1 MKVALINNLYAPV
14 ARGGAERI
22 VELQAELLRQAGH
35 QVVIITTKPWGA
47 KLVKNDDGILRV
59 GGLAGSFYHLQKIP
73 KPLRLVWHLLSWCD
87 LVTPWFVSLKLV
99 YSGCQVVV
107 GHNLTGLSLWL
118 PRFITSYGI
127 PYIQVLHDVQYL
139 HPSGLMF
146 KGGEG
151 LVRSVGARIY
161 QLITRSNFKVAK
173 TVISPSNWLAELFID
188 LKMTAPAKLAVLANP
203 VQKSLI
209 FVRQPSQPFSF
220 IFVGQ
225 LEPHKG
231 IIELLTA
238 FGELKGD
245 FQLKIAGD
253 GSLARQ
259 VDNLA
264 QNDPRIKV
272 LGRLNQEELLQAMA
286 GSSMLVLPSTCYENF
301 PTVILEAF
309 AQKLPV
315 MGSDWGGI
323 QELLADGA
331 GLTFNPLDRQDFVS
345 TLQKAVG
352 LSTADLEKYTDHA
365 YAKVA
370 HFETE
375 AYAEKFLNLL
385 QK

>member
-47 KLVKNDDGILRV
+47 KLIKNDDGILRV

-73 KPLRLVWHLLSWCD
+73 KPLRLFWHLLSWCD

-99 YSGCQVVV
+99 YSGCQAVV

-127 PYIQVLHDVQYL
+127 TYIQVLHDVQYL

-151 LVRSVGARIY
+151 LVRTTGARIY
-161 QLITRSNFKVAK
+161 QLITRSNLKVAK
-173 TVISPSNWLAELFID
+173 AVISPSNWLAELFID
-188 LKMTAPAKLAVLANP
+188 LKMTAPEKMVILANP
-203 VQKSLI
+203 VQTSQILE
-209 FVRQPSQPFSF
+209 RQPSQPFSF
-220 IFVGQ
+220 IFAGQ
-225 LEPHKG
+225 LESHKG

-245 FQLKIAGD
+245 FLLKIAGD

-259 VDNLA
+259 VQDLA

-286 GSSMLVLPSTCYENF
+286 GSSTLILPSTCYENF

-323 QELLADGA
+323 RELLADGA
-331 GLTFNPLDRQDFVS
+331 GLAFNPLDHQDFVS
-345 TLQKAVG
+345 ALQKAVE
-352 LSTADLEKYTDHA
+352 LDITTLEEYTDRA
-365 YAKVA
+365 LAKVA
-370 HFETE
+370 HFDTD
-375 AYAEKFLNLL
+375 AYSEKFFAMLP
-385 QK
+385 K